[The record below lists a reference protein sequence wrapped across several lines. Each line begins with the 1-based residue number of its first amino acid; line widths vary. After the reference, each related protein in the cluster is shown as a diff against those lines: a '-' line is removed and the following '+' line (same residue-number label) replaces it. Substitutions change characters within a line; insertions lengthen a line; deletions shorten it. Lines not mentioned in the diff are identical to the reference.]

1 MVFRKQ
7 GRAALDNTGPRAGS
21 GRNMSSEPQSPRVQK
36 GLRVI
41 PVLRGR
47 NENYIDEVDKTHV
60 LSLEPQLDCISQ
72 PLLQLGTVT

>member
-1 MVFRKQ
+1 
-7 GRAALDNTGPRAGS
+7 
-21 GRNMSSEPQSPRVQK
+21 MSSEPQSPRVQK